1 MLAHHHGL
9 KFASNRGTEK
19 QRPAEVLLG
28 YQPHTYGPGPVEEEI
43 MKETIIENHEQWF
56 RGEEI
61 YLAAQEFHSA
71 RLDYVRECVREIRM
85 KKETPALE
93 ERTVRHFHI
102 GDLVLLR
109 NVALDQVHGRKFEPK
124 WKGPFRSTSTDRE
137 EVNLTGGLAV
147 SPARRE
153 VSY

>member
-19 QRPAEVLLG
+19 QRYESGSPERLG
-28 YQPHTYGPGPVEEEI
+28 YATPHTYGPGPVEEEI

-85 KKETPALE
+85 KKRPQLW
-93 ERTVRHFHI
+93 
-102 GDLVLLR
+102 
-109 NVALDQVHGRKFEPK
+109 K
-124 WKGPFRSTSTDRE
+124 KGP
-137 EVNLTGGLAV
+137 
-147 SPARRE
+147 
-153 VSY
+153 